1 MSTTLNHSPP
11 NPSYAPHANDGI
23 VSVSSPS
30 TNIQLTNYRS
40 VAGTEGGSVLLAD
53 DSATGNT
60 LEVRFLPYVRTDR
73 QKERFAQQIRLIS
86 LFSSDQIRAVVG
98 ADLTSV
104 PPKVVLSAP
113 QESLEAYLNRAD
125 CTARW
130 QISVE
135 LFALFF
141 RTTNFGLLHGAPE
154 LSAISIDPQS
164 GLLVDYLEG
173 ISRGLLSNESFSIE
187 SEIQGVLKIIHGIL
201 APVVDSDEL
210 SQWLGQRRRAQLMQL
225 LRVTDIVNREY
236 LLFDQWSQLLVQTL
250 DPEPTITPIV
260 NGTPSASSPLPC
272 PVGDVSSTGE
282 IQVEL
287 NAPARSSDDTGE
299 IFMELEQPTS
309 THSSPQ
315 IGTTIGRFHLE
326 KLLGQ
331 GGMGQVFLAIDQG
344 TQARVALKVLR
355 PQGDVAKAIRR
366 FRKEARLLSQL
377 SNPNITRLIDRGQDG
392 DWHYLALEFV
402 DGIDLKHWLATRHE
416 PLPEHSALQLI
427 AEIARGLIDAHELG
441 IIHRDI
447 KPENVLLGYR
457 RKSAVATPSQ
467 ELDDY
472 FVKLT
477 DFGIAR
483 SLEQSASLEMTR
495 QGSLLGTPLF
505 MAPEQFKGSSELS
518 PATDVYSLGVT
529 LFLLLAGRPPFVSD
543 DPMKLAAMHCFDLP
557 PDIQKLNPLVSAET
571 VGLLARM
578 LLKDATQR
586 PADAG
591 QILVEI
597 EQKLR
602 GECHSAELHPRI
614 PSHQDQQVWERTFTW
629 DLESSAA
636 QLWPFVA
643 NTDRLNRAMGLR
655 AVQFR
660 TTRDPIKG
668 LRRFGSFHMFGTR
681 IEWEEHPF
689 EWIEGQRMGVLR
701 EFQTGPFR
709 WFMSI
714 VELQP
719 LPQGGTRL
727 IHTLRVEPRHWLGK
741 LLANIEIGIKAP
753 RALERVYRRIN
764 ATLLNQSTNQLAD
777 PFELSS
783 SPNRTTRQRIEQR
796 LERMLS
802 AGAAEDLAN
811 RLVEYLQ
818 SASPQDLAQIRPLEL
833 AQRFKVEPI
842 QWIDTC
848 LLATHCG
855 LLKIHWEILCPTCRA
870 ASASVD
876 LLGQIEQH
884 THCEAC
890 MADFRSDVATA
901 IELVFHAHPEIRTID
916 KATYCIGGPHH
927 APHVVTQL
935 RLEPGERLDLRL
947 ELDNGDYLLRGT
959 KTGGIQTLQVRAQ
972 VPTTRLHAMVGNL
985 GQSSTLQLRR
995 GVVLLNLTNDQQQ
1008 TELIRLER
1016 TIPRADVITAAQAS
1030 SLARFRE
1037 LFPDQI
1043 FDAKQVVTA
1052 DNLILVEARLL
1063 NLDDVYMAAGDPAVY
1078 RLIQTAREQF
1088 QHVVMSAQGA
1098 FIKSD
1103 GETFL
1108 ASFQDGAQAVAAAF
1122 NIIRVWQ
1129 DAWTGKTTES
1139 PEDFSTVQAAIG
1151 VHRGPVLMATQ
1162 NGRWDYFGATIRQT
1176 HLLPSAIDQGIVLTE
1191 AVFSDPAIEQTL
1203 LEHSDQIHSI
1213 RMFELPQQASC
1224 LLQHIVPIVSVA
1236 SVSRKSSTTR
1246 SL

>member
-1 MSTTLNHSPP
+1 MEGST
-11 NPSYAPHANDGI
+11 
-23 VSVSSPS
+23 
-30 TNIQLTNYRS
+30 
-40 VAGTEGGSVLLAD
+40 VLLAD

-73 QKERFAQQIRLIS
+73 QKERFAQQLRLIS
-86 LFSSDQIRAVVG
+86 LFSSDQIRSVVG
-98 ADLTSV
+98 VDLTCD

-113 QESLEAYLNRAD
+113 QESLAVYLNRAGCMD
-125 CTARW
+125 RW
-130 QISVE
+130 RISVD
-135 LFALFF
+135 LFALFY

-154 LSAISIDPQS
+154 LSALSIDPQS
-164 GLLVDYLEG
+164 GLVVDYLEG
-173 ISRGLLSNESFSIE
+173 FSRGLLSNESFSIE
-187 SEIQGVLKIIHGIL
+187 SEIQGVLKVIREIL
-201 APVVDSDEL
+201 APAVDSDEL
-210 SQWLGQRRRAQLMQL
+210 SQWLGPRRRAQLLQL
-225 LRVTDIVNREY
+225 LRETDFANREY
-236 LLFDQWSQLLVQTL
+236 LLLDQWSQLLVQNL
-250 DPEPTITPIV
+250 DSESATTPLDHEA
-260 NGTPSASSPLPC
+260 PSVDSPPPC
-272 PVGDVSSTGE
+272 PWDDVSSTGE

-287 NAPARSSDDTGE
+287 NGGAIPSDDATVE
-299 IFMELEQPTS
+299 VSSEFEPSTS
-309 THSSPQ
+309 AHSSPQ
-315 IGTTIGRFHLE
+315 IGTAIGRFLLE
-326 KLLGQ
+326 RILGQ
-331 GGMGQVFLAIDQG
+331 GGMGQVFLALDQS
-344 TQARVALKVLR
+344 TQARVAVKVLR

-377 SNPNITRLIDRGQDG
+377 SNPNITRLIDSGQDG
-392 DWHYLALEFV
+392 DWHYLALEYV

-427 AEIARGLIDAHELG
+427 AEIARGLMDAHELG

-457 RKSAVATPSQ
+457 RKSAVATPSL

-505 MAPEQFKGSSELS
+505 MAPEQFKGATELT
-518 PATDVYSLGVT
+518 PATDVYALGVT
-529 LFLLLAGRPPFVSD
+529 LFVLLAGRPPFVSD

-557 PDIQKLNPLVSAET
+557 PDIQKLNPLVSADT

-602 GECHSAELHPRI
+602 GESHSAELHPRI
-614 PSHQDQQVWERTFTW
+614 PSQQNKQVWERAFTW
-629 DLESSAA
+629 DLESSPA
-636 QLWPFVA
+636 QLWPFVT

-655 AVQFR
+655 AVQYQ
-660 TTRDPIKG
+660 TVRDPLTG
-668 LRRFGSFHMFGTR
+668 LRRFGSFQLFGTR
-681 IEWEEHPF
+681 IEWEERPF

-714 VELQP
+714 LELQP

-727 IHTLRVEPRHWLGK
+727 VHTLRLEPRHWLGK
-741 LLANIEIGIKAP
+741 MLANIEIGIKAP
-753 RALERVYRRIN
+753 RALERIYRRIN
-764 ATLLNQSTNQLAD
+764 ATLLNRTTNQLTD
-777 PFELSS
+777 PFELSAT
-783 SPNRTTRQRIEQR
+783 PNRTTRQRIEQR
-796 LERMLS
+796 LERMIS

-811 RLVEYLQ
+811 RLVDYLQ

-833 AQRFKVEPI
+833 AQRFKLEPN

-870 ASASVD
+870 SSASVD

-959 KTGGIQTLQVRAQ
+959 KTGGVQTLQVRAQ
-972 VPTTRLHAMVGNL
+972 APTTRLHAMVGNL

-995 GVVLLNLTNDQQQ
+995 GVVLLNLTNDQPQ

-1063 NLDDVYMAAGDPAVY
+1063 NLDHVYMAAGDPAVY
-1078 RLIQTAREQF
+1078 RLIQSAREQF

-1108 ASFQDGAQAVAAAF
+1108 ASFQDAAQAVAAAL

-1129 DAWTGKTTES
+1129 DAWTDKTSGS
-1139 PEDFSTVQAAIG
+1139 PEDFSTLRAAIG

-1203 LEHSDQIHSI
+1203 LEHSEQIHSI
-1213 RMFELPQQASC
+1213 RMFELPQQTPC
-1224 LLQHIVPIVSVA
+1224 LLQHIVPIVSVE
-1236 SVSRKSSTTR
+1236 SVPRKSPATR

>member
-1 MSTTLNHSPP
+1 MPATLNHSLS
-11 NPSYAPHANDGI
+11 NPSHVPHANDGI

-30 TNIQLTNYRS
+30 TNIRLTNYRS
-40 VAGTEGGSVLLAD
+40 VASPEGRTVLLAD
-53 DSATGNT
+53 DSATGKT
-60 LEVRFLPYVRTDR
+60 YEIRFLPCVCSNRE
-73 QKERFAQQIRLIS
+73 KERFAQQLRLIS
-86 LFSSDQIRAVVG
+86 LFSSERIRSVVG
-98 ADLTSV
+98 VDLTST
-104 PPKVVLSAP
+104 PAKVVLSAP
-113 QESLEAYLNRAD
+113 QESLAVYLNRAGCMD
-125 CTARW
+125 RW
-130 QISVE
+130 QISVD
-135 LFALFF
+135 LFALFY

-154 LSAISIDPQS
+154 LAAISIDPQS

-173 ISRGLLSNESFSIE
+173 FSRGLLPNESFSIE
-187 SEIQGVLKIIHGIL
+187 SEIQGVLKVIREIL
-201 APVVDSDEL
+201 APAVDSDEL
-210 SQWLGQRRRAQLMQL
+210 SQWLGRRRRAQLLQL
-225 LRVTDIVNREY
+225 LRETDIVNREY
-236 LLFDQWSQLLVQTL
+236 LLFDQWSQLLVQNP
-250 DPEPTITPIV
+250 DPESAKTPLDHDAPSV
-260 NGTPSASSPLPC
+260 NSSPPC
-272 PVGDVSSTGE
+272 PWDDVSSTGE

-287 NAPARSSDDTGE
+287 NGAAIPVDEATVEVTPEFEPS
-299 IFMELEQPTS
+299 TS
-309 THSSPQ
+309 AHSTPQ
-315 IGTTIGRFHLE
+315 IGTAIGRFFLE
-326 KLLGQ
+326 RILGQ
-331 GGMGQVFLAIDQG
+331 GGMGQVFLAIDQS
-344 TQARVALKVLR
+344 TQARVAVKVLR

-377 SNPNITRLIDRGQDG
+377 SNPNITRLIDSGQDG

-402 DGIDLKHWLATRHE
+402 DGIDLKHWLASRHE

-427 AEIARGLIDAHELG
+427 AEIARGLMDAHELG

-457 RKSAVATPSQ
+457 RKSAVATPSL

-505 MAPEQFKGSSELS
+505 MAPEQFKGSTELT
-518 PATDVYSLGVT
+518 PATDVYALGVT
-529 LFLLLAGRPPFVSD
+529 LFVLLAGRPPFVSD

-578 LLKDATQR
+578 LLKDAAHR

-602 GECHSAELHPRI
+602 GESHSAELHPRI
-614 PSHQDQQVWERTFTW
+614 PSQQNKQVWERTFTW
-629 DLESSAA
+629 DLESSPA
-636 QLWPFVA
+636 QLWPFVT

-655 AVQFR
+655 AVQYQ
-660 TTRDPIKG
+660 TVRDPLTG
-668 LRRFGSFHMFGTR
+668 LRRFGSFQLFGSR
-681 IEWEEHPF
+681 IEWEERPF

-714 VELQP
+714 LELQP

-727 IHTLRVEPRHWLGK
+727 VHTLRLEPRHWLGK
-741 LLANIEIGIKAP
+741 MLANIEIGIKAP
-753 RALERVYRRIN
+753 RALERIYRRIN
-764 ATLLNQSTNQLAD
+764 STLLNKRTDQLAD

-783 SPNRTTRQRIEQR
+783 TPNRTTRQRIEQR
-796 LERMLS
+796 LERMIS

-811 RLVEYLQ
+811 HLVDYLQ
-818 SASPQDLAQIRPLEL
+818 AASPQDLAQIRPLEL
-833 AQRFKVEPI
+833 AQRFKLEPN

-870 ASASVD
+870 SSASVD

-947 ELDNGDYLLRGT
+947 ELENGDYLLRGT
-959 KTGGIQTLQVRAQ
+959 KTGGVQTLQVRAQ

-1043 FDAKQVVTA
+1043 FDEKQVVTA

-1063 NLDDVYMAAGDPAVY
+1063 NLDHVYMAAGDPAVY

-1129 DAWTGKTTES
+1129 DAWTDKTSGS
-1139 PEDFSTVQAAIG
+1139 PEDFSTLQAAIG

-1203 LEHSDQIHSI
+1203 LEHAEQIHSI
-1213 RMFELPQQASC
+1213 RMFELPQHASC
-1224 LLQHIVPIVSVA
+1224 LLQHIVPIVSVE
-1236 SVSRKSSTTR
+1236 SVSRK
-1246 SL
+1246 